1 MPWQGHSS
9 LASRKKSGSFASTSG
24 QQQTSETE
32 NESAAFIKD
41 GIRARHKQRAA
52 LATMD
57 DILNLYAREG
67 PQEPSI
73 FFCRG
78 YAHLHASQA
87 LAFIWYASL
96 PSQMLTYCSLTSTYA
111 VSLDATGCLS
121 KQLTLEHDS
130 SKSTEENYTPYDLSI
145 LDGPPATGSYY
156 TITPTGVTLHAKG
169 QTAELTPMSDW
180 IREREVYE
188 LIRKIPFFQ
197 QYIICRAYRLWK
209 TVCPCILHCWTPS
222 NRRED
227 GHAAY
232 QGPNTAVHVQ

>member
-1 MPWQGHSS
+1 MSRTSPTKSTEHFSASFRQQSGKLFSLDSLLPEVTTRLGLHSSSVLKRCQSTISHLDKWAPWQGHSS

-78 YAHLHASQA
+78 CAHLHASQA
-87 LAFIWYASL
+87 LAKILYA
-96 PSQMLTYCSLTSTYA
+96 PPDQMLTHCSLMSTYA
-111 VSLDATGCLS
+111 LRFGATG
-121 KQLTLEHDS
+121 
-130 SKSTEENYTPYDLSI
+130 
-145 LDGPPATGSYY
+145 
-156 TITPTGVTLHAKG
+156 
-169 QTAELTPMSDW
+169 
-180 IREREVYE
+180 
-188 LIRKIPFFQ
+188 
-197 QYIICRAYRLWK
+197 
-209 TVCPCILHCWTPS
+209 
-222 NRRED
+222 
-227 GHAAY
+227 
-232 QGPNTAVHVQ
+232 